1 MYNNAYKKYQ
11 DVEKNTISGRET
23 EARVLTQAAIKLQ
36 LCQKNWQDT
45 YFEELD
51 EALKYNQKIWTI
63 FQTEL
68 SKQDNPLPTSI
79 KRDLLRLAGF
89 IDKRIFETMS
99 DPSPEKLDI
108 IIKINQ
114 NIAAGLRESAAA
126 A

>member
-1 MYNNAYKKYQ
+1 MYSNAFKKYQ
-11 DVEKNTISGRET
+11 DVEKATISGRET
-23 EARVLTQAAIKLQ
+23 EARVLIQAAIKLQ
-36 LCQKNWQDT
+36 LCQKNWQER

-51 EALKYNQKIWTI
+51 EALKYNQRIWTI

-68 SKQDNPLPTSI
+68 TKQDNPMPMPI

-114 NIAAGLRESAAA
+114 NIAAGLRESAPAA
-126 A
+126 

>member
-1 MYNNAYKKYQ
+1 MP
-11 DVEKNTISGRET
+11 E
-23 EARVLTQAAIKLQ
+23 KLQ
-36 LCQKNWQDT
+36 DR

-51 EALKYNQKIWTI
+51 EALKYNQRIWTI

-68 SKQDNPLPTSI
+68 TKQDNPMPMSI

-114 NIAAGLRESAAA
+114 NIAAGLTESAPAA
-126 A
+126 

>member
-23 EARVLTQAAIKLQ
+23 EARVLNQAAIKLQ

-68 SKQDNPLPTSI
+68 SKQDNPLPTPI

-114 NIAAGLRESAAA
+114 NIAAGLRESVAAA
-126 A
+126 

>member
-11 DVEKNTISGRET
+11 DVEKSTISGRET
-23 EARVLTQAAIKLQ
+23 EARVLIQAAIKLQ
-36 LCQKNWQDT
+36 SCQKNWQNG

-51 EALKYNQKIWTI
+51 EALKFNQRIWTI

-68 SKQDNPLPTSI
+68 TKKDNPLPTPI

-89 IDKRIFETMS
+89 IDKRIFSTMS
-99 DPSPEKLDI
+99 SPSPEKLDI

-114 NIAAGLRESAAA
+114 NIAAGLRESAPSA
-126 A
+126 